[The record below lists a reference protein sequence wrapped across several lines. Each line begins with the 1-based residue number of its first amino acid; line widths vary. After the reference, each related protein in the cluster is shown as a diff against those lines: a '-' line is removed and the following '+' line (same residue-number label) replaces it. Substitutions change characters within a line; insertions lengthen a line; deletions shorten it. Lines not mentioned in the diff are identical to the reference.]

1 MGLNKLGTNV
11 YKSTKSTSLFYQQ
24 YFSEGIRDEIIPN
37 RKRCSIRLPS
47 CFMRNSLVILR
58 QLLISRPGVYGVCQ
72 SMYLQTSL
80 PNITQIMLTLVF
92 FVDFLGDM
100 EC

>member
-1 MGLNKLGTNV
+1 MFNQVTI
-11 YKSTKSTSLFYQQ
+11 LFYEKHS
-24 YFSEGIRDEIIPN
+24 Y
-37 RKRCSIRLPS
+37 
-47 CFMRNSLVILR
+47 SLVILR

-80 PNITQIMLTLVF
+80 PNLTQIMLTLVF